1 MGTGLAPLA
10 APTARTARGD
20 PRFEH
25 LARRMNL
32 PQIGHDRT
40 RRIAYSHHQ
49 EAPGTGVVEIA
60 AP

>member
-32 PQIGHDRT
+32 PQIGHGRT
-40 RRIAYSHHQ
+40 RHTALSHHQ